1 LPPIHD
7 ANLTLRFFG
16 DDLDPEYLTERLG
29 CPPDDFSV
37 KGDTAT
43 SESGATSVSAT
54 GRWLLRASDLYA
66 NDIEMQI
73 AELLDTVTDD
83 LTVWHDVTT
92 RYQADMVVGLFMQA
106 GNESFTLSPARSA
119 HWPCAALP
127 STSTSTTTAS
137 PAEASSSLRHPGNVN
152 RARPGPV
159 SCCKPAIQS
168 AKTPER
174 KAGIWKPWNS
184 FLNS

>member
-106 GNESFTLSPARSA
+106 GNESFTSPRRGRRTGRAR
-119 HWPCAALP
+119 PCP
-127 STSTSTTTAS
+127 
-137 PAEASSSLRHPGNVN
+137 PLRHLRPRHHRLRLHQASGIPEVN

-168 AKTPER
+168 AKTPSER
-174 KAGIWKPWNS
+174 RGIWKPWNS